1 MSLEPFFIFNCHVN
15 SGLRTITQKFGLKIV
30 KVGNTEND
38 KGNPSLFDGNFIIII
53 PKHVILWRT
62 GLTLKNDGAGGRLEM
77 DLTTLNVGGQSFII
91 SMFVWPFSGSPQ
103 GLFFASKWRKIFK
116 LDLSHWIYQNLVW
129 FWISKI
135 NLWFENELWINFILH
150 FDFFFQ
156 ILKGFAIRLTSLTLG
171 YYFKV

>member
-1 MSLEPFFIFNCHVN
+1 MDQKSWKYPWTVWIFDFDHDPKTRSRNVIQLMYDICEATYWV
-15 SGLRTITQKFGLKIV
+15 KII
-30 KVGNTEND
+30 KVDNTEND

-103 GLFFASKWRKIFK
+103 GSSSR
-116 LDLSHWIYQNLVW
+116 QNDAKSSNLTLV
-129 FWISKI
+129 IG
-135 NLWFENELWINFILH
+135 LGVE
-150 FDFFFQ
+150 Q
-156 ILKGFAIRLTSLTLG
+156 VTKGSVTFAIFNFLMAVVAALD
-171 YYFKV
+171 KP